1 MIKAVIFDLDGV
13 IVDTAKYHY
22 QSWYRLAKSLGFELT
37 EDQNHMLKG
46 VSRMESLDIIL
57 EIGGVEKSKEEKQE
71 LAALK
76 NKWYR
81 EYITH
86 LDRSEI
92 LPGIEVLLDDLKE
105 NNIKIALGSASK
117 NSMTILNGLNLTSY
131 FNVIIDGNKTTTS
144 KPHPEVFL
152 MGAEALELNP
162 NECLVIEDSIK
173 GLEAANTGG
182 FFSIGVGDD
191 KGLSIADAVVS
202 SMDGMTY
209 SALLELLEK

>member
-57 EIGGVEKSKEEKQE
+57 DIGSVEKSKEEKQE
-71 LAALK
+71 LAELK

-191 KGLSIADAVVS
+191 KGLNIADAVVS

>member
-1 MIKAVIFDLDGV
+1 MVKAVIFDLDGV

-22 QSWYRLAKSLGFELT
+22 QSWYRLAKSVGFELT

-57 EIGGVEKSKEEKQE
+57 EIGGVEKTSEEKHD
-71 LAALK
+71 LAELK

-81 EYITH
+81 EYIAQ

-92 LPGIEVLLDDLKE
+92 LPGIEELLDDLKE
-105 NNIKIALGSASK
+105 NNVKIALGSASK
-117 NSMTILNGLNLTSY
+117 NSMTILDGLNLTSY
-131 FNVIIDGNKTTTS
+131 FDVIIDGNKTTKS

-152 MGAEALELNP
+152 MGADALELNP

-191 KGLSIADAVVS
+191 TGLNIADAVVLNMS
-202 SMDGMTY
+202 NMTFER
-209 SALLELLEK
+209 LVGLLEK